1 MSRVGKSPVPVAKG
15 VTVTAAGDRVMAKG
29 PLGELSLRLPALT
42 KVEVADGRVNVTRT
56 EETRAGRSY
65 HGLARNLIANMVEG
79 VSKGFSKVLVIEGV
93 GFRAALQGKTLS
105 LSLGFAAPVAFKI
118 PDGITVKEEGGTKLT
133 IQGVD
138 KHLVGDTAARIRAF
152 FPAEP
157 YKGKGIRYEDERLK
171 RKVGK
176 TVA

>member
-1 MSRVGKSPVPVAKG
+1 MSRVGKSPVPIAQG
-15 VTVTAAGDRVMAKG
+15 VTVTTADDRVMAKG
-29 PLGELSLRLPALT
+29 PLGELSLRLPDLIRVA
-42 KVEVADGRVNVTRT
+42 VADGQVNVTRT
-56 EETRAGRSY
+56 EESRVGRSY

-79 VSKGFSKVLVIEGV
+79 VSKGFAKVLLIEGV
-93 GFRAALQGKTLS
+93 GFRATLQGKTLS
-105 LSLGFAAPVAFKI
+105 LALGFASPVAFKI

-138 KHLVGDTAARIRAF
+138 KHLVGDTAARIRSF

-157 YKGKGIRYEDERLK
+157 YKGKGIRYDDERVK